1 MKGSITVG
9 LMLMSIIMIL
19 SYGVVSAEMGN
30 ITKNTMMPMDM
41 KMPMNMTKNMTMPM
55 NEPRS

>member
-30 ITKNTMMPMDM
+30 ITKMPMDM